1 MTGYRA
7 PRSEDE
13 ATLAARGVNET
24 IRYEPDEA
32 CPPLIAIGAG
42 LQGTLLGLPSMML
55 IVAITVR
62 AVGQDESYLRWA
74 VFAALIIAGI
84 STILQAA
91 RLGRVGSG
99 HVLLM
104 AMTASFIPISVLA
117 LDAGGPA
124 TLASLI
130 VVAALFFLVVTAW
143 LPLLRR
149 MITPVVSGTVLML
162 IAATV
167 LPIAL
172 NRVQEVP
179 EGASM
184 AAGPA
189 VAAVTLGA
197 SVLLA
202 LRASGSWRL
211 WTPILGI
218 GIGCGVAALFQLYEF
233 QALAD
238 ASWAGVPRQAFLELD
253 VTPGGEFWA
262 LLPAFVVVTVVVGIK
277 GIGSSVAV
285 QQASRRRPRATDFRL
300 VQGALTTNG
309 LGILLCGLAGTPP
322 TTMASGRSISLITF
336 TGVAARSVG
345 YVVGSAFVV
354 LAFFPKVTATLT
366 TIPSPVMG
374 GFLLTMM
381 GTLFVEGIRTVVQD
395 GLDSRKA
402 LIIGVSFATGLG
414 LENQT
419 IFTDLVGG
427 TWGALLDNG
436 LLMGALVAIAL
447 SLFVELTSPRR
458 KRVEVKLDPSALPA
472 IDEFLSKVASGA
484 NWNDASRDRLR
495 AAGEEALASLA
506 GLRDGDGDGEAPR
519 LLVEARPGDRAVELE
534 FLAAFDEENLEDRL
548 AYLDEEAETEDD
560 GDLSLRLLRHYASSV
575 RHQKYHGLDVV
586 TVVVDQTR

>member
-1 MTGYRA
+1 M
-7 PRSEDE
+7 
-13 ATLAARGVNET
+13 V
-24 IRYEPDEA
+24 
-32 CPPLIAIGAG
+32 
-42 LQGTLLGLPSMML
+42 L

-74 VFAALIIAGI
+74 VFAALVIAGAG
-84 STILQAA
+84 TMLQAA

-117 LDAGGPA
+117 LEQGGPEM
-124 TLASLI
+124 LASLI
-130 VVAALFFLVVTAW
+130 AVAALFFLVVSLW

-149 MITPVVSGTVLML
+149 LITPVVSGTVLLL
-162 IAATV
+162 IGATV

-179 EGASM
+179 DGSSL
-184 AAGPA
+184 AGGPT

-197 SVLLA
+197 STLLA
-202 LRASGSWRL
+202 LTLTGRWRL
-211 WTPILGI
+211 GTPLLGI
-218 GIGCGVAALFQLYEF
+218 VAGCIVAVPFGLYQFEE
-233 QALAD
+233 LA
-238 ASWAGVPRQAFLELD
+238 AAAWAGVPASGFPGIDL
-253 VTPGGEFWA
+253 TPGTEFWA
-262 LLPAFVVVTVVVGIK
+262 LLPAFVVVTVVIGIK
-277 GIGSSVAV
+277 GIGSSVAI
-285 QQASRRRPRATDFRL
+285 QQASRRRRRATDFRL
-300 VQGALTTNG
+300 VQGALTTNA

-322 TTMASGRSISLITF
+322 TTMAAGRTVSLITF

-345 YVVGSAFVV
+345 YVAGAAFVA

-366 TIPSPVMG
+366 AIPSPVMG
-374 GFLLTMM
+374 GFLLPMM

-436 LLMGALVAIAL
+436 LLMGALMAIAL

-458 KRVEVKLDPSALPA
+458 KRVEVTLKPSALPA
-472 IDEFLSKVASGA
+472 IDEFLSKVASGVR
-484 NWNDASRDRLR
+484 WNDASRDRLR
-495 AAGEEALASLA
+495 AAGEEALASLVQ
-506 GLRDGDGDGEAPR
+506 LRGDDAEARAPR
-519 LLVEARPGDRAVELE
+519 LMVEARPGDRAVELE

-548 AYLDEEAETEDD
+548 AYLDEEAETEDE

>member
-1 MTGYRA
+1 M
-7 PRSEDE
+7 
-13 ATLAARGVNET
+13 AA
-24 IRYEPDEA
+24 RYEPDER
-32 CPPLIAIGAG
+32 CPPLIAIGTG
-42 LQGTLLGLPSMML
+42 LQGALLGLPSMVL

-74 VFAALIIAGI
+74 VFAALIIAGA
-84 STILQAA
+84 STIVQAA

-99 HVLLM
+99 HVLIM

-130 VVAALFFLVVTAW
+130 VVSALFFLVVSAW

-189 VAAVTLGA
+189 VAAVTLAA
-197 SVLLA
+197 SALLA

-211 WTPILGI
+211 WTPLAGI
-218 GIGCGVAALFQLYEF
+218 GIGCGVAALFRLYEF

-322 TTMASGRSISLITF
+322 TTMAASRSISLITF

-345 YVVGSAFVV
+345 YVAGSAFVV

-402 LIIGVSFATGLG
+402 LIIGISFATGLG

-447 SLFVELTSPRR
+447 SLFLEVTSPRR
-458 KRVEVKLDPSALPA
+458 KRLEVRLESSALPA
-472 IDEFLSKVASGA
+472 IDEFLSGVAAIA

-495 AAGEEALASLA
+495 AAGEEALASLVQ
-506 GLRDGDGDGEAPR
+506 LRGDEAADLAPR
-519 LLVEARPGDRAVELE
+519 LIVEARPSERSVEVE
-534 FLAAFDEENLEDRL
+534 FLAAFEEENLEDRL
-548 AYLDEEAETEDD
+548 AYLGEEAESLEES
-560 GDLSLRLLRHYASSV
+560 DLSLRLLRHYAASV
-575 RHQKYHGLDVV
+575 RHQKYHGLDIV
-586 TVVVDQTR
+586 TVQVEGAR

>member
-1 MTGYRA
+1 M
-7 PRSEDE
+7 
-13 ATLAARGVNET
+13 V
-24 IRYEPDEA
+24 
-32 CPPLIAIGAG
+32 
-42 LQGTLLGLPSMML
+42 L

-84 STILQAA
+84 STILQAV
-91 RLGRVGSG
+91 RFGRVGSG
-99 HVLLM
+99 HLLLM
-104 AMTASFIPISVLA
+104 GMTARFIPISVLA

-124 TLASLI
+124 MLASLI

-143 LPLLRR
+143 LPLMRR
-149 MITPVVSGTVLML
+149 LITPVVSGTVLML
-162 IAATV
+162 ITATV

-172 NRVQEVP
+172 NQVQEAP

-184 AAGPA
+184 AAGPI

-197 SVLLA
+197 SALLA

-211 WTPILGI
+211 WTPLLGI

-238 ASWAGVPRQAFLELD
+238 ASWAGVPQQAFLELD
-253 VTPGGEFWA
+253 VTPGGEFWV
-262 LLPAFVVVTVVVGIK
+262 LLPAFVVVTLVTGIK

-309 LGILLCGLAGTPP
+309 LGMLLCGLAGTPP
-322 TTMASGRSISLITF
+322 TSMASSRSISLITF
-336 TGVAARSVG
+336 TGVAARRVG
-345 YVVGSAFVV
+345 YVAGAAFVT
-354 LAFFPKVTATLT
+354 LAFFPKVTGVLT

-381 GTLFVEGIRTVVQD
+381 GALFVEGIRTVVQD
-395 GLDSRKA
+395 GLDAKKA
-402 LIIGVSFATGLG
+402 LIVGTSFATGLG
-414 LENQT
+414 LETQT
-419 IFTDLVGG
+419 IFSDVVGG
-427 TWGALLDNG
+427 IWGELLDSG
-436 LLMGALVAIAL
+436 LLMGALLAIL
-447 SLFVELTSPRR
+447 LTVFVELIRPRA
-458 KRVEVKLDPSALPA
+458 KRLQARLDMSALPA
-472 IDEFLSKVASGA
+472 VDEFLTSIASAAG
-484 NWNDASRDRLR
+484 WNNASRERLR

-506 GLRDGDGDGEAPR
+506 GLRDGDGEEAPR
-519 LLVEARPGDRAVELE
+519 LMVEARPGDRAMELE
-534 FLAAFDEENLEDRL
+534 FLAAFDQENLEDRL
-548 AYLDEEAETEDD
+548 AYLDEEAETEND

>member
-1 MTGYRA
+1 MTGYLA

-13 ATLAARGVNET
+13 ASLAARGVNET
-24 IRYEPDEA
+24 IRYEPDER
-32 CPPLIAIGAG
+32 CPPLIALAAG
-42 LQGTLLGLPSMML
+42 LQGALLGLPSMLL

-62 AVGQDESYLRWA
+62 AVGQDEAYLRWA
-74 VFAALIIAGI
+74 VFAALVIAGV
-84 STILQAA
+84 STILQGA
-91 RLGRVGSG
+91 RLRRVGSG

-117 LDAGGPA
+117 LEEGGPA

-130 VVAALFFLVVTAW
+130 AVAALFFLVVTAW

-149 MITPVVSGTVLML
+149 TITPVVSGTVLML

-184 AAGPA
+184 AAGPT
-189 VAAVTLGA
+189 VAAVTLAA
-197 SVLLA
+197 SALLA
-202 LRASGSWRL
+202 LRASGAWRL

-218 GIGCGVAALFQLYEF
+218 AVGCVVAVPLDVYDLQG
-233 QALAD
+233 LAE
-238 ASWAGVPRQAFLELD
+238 ASWAGVPRSGFPGLD
-253 VTPGGEFWA
+253 LTPGAGFWA
-262 LLPAFVVVTVVVGIK
+262 LLPAFVVVTVVTGIK

-309 LGILLCGLAGTPP
+309 LGIFLCGLAGTPP
-322 TTMASGRSISLITF
+322 TTMAAGRSISLITF
-336 TGVAARSVG
+336 TGVAARSVA
-345 YVVGSAFVV
+345 YVAGSAFVA

-374 GFLLTMM
+374 GFLLTLM
-381 GTLFVEGIRTVVQD
+381 GSLFVEGIRTVVQD
-395 GLDSRKA
+395 GLDARKA

-419 IFTDLVGG
+419 IFVDLVGG

-436 LLMGALVAIAL
+436 LLMGAMVAIL
-447 SLFVELTSPRR
+447 LNLFLEVTSPRP
-458 KRVEVKLDPSALPA
+458 KRLEASLDLSDLPR
-472 IDEFLSKVASGA
+472 IDEFLSGVATGA
-484 NWNDASRDRLR
+484 RWNDASRERLR
-495 AAGEEALASLA
+495 AAGEEALASLVQLRGDDA
-506 GLRDGDGDGEAPR
+506 GERPPR
-519 LLVEARPGDRAVELE
+519 LMVEARPGDRAVELE

-548 AYLDEEAETEDD
+548 AYLDEEAETEDE